1 MIILNATDKFKGRWT
16 RKQNNSKSILDYIMI
31 NEEDKEYVKWLM
43 FDEDK
48 TITLFRIA
56 KRKDEIIIYTD
67 HNVIMGK
74 WSWRKEI
81 TGKDVRERNKIMT
94 ESSYKQFKNRLEGAR
109 ISEIWEKHGNV
120 KQLYHEWNNKVKT
133 IKTQCDREKT
143 KDIRILTII
152 KRSLKK
158 KSKFK

>member
-67 HNVIMGK
+67 HNGH
-74 WSWRKEI
+74 
-81 TGKDVRERNKIMT
+81 G
-94 ESSYKQFKNRLEGAR
+94 
-109 ISEIWEKHGNV
+109 EK
-120 KQLYHEWNNKVKT
+120 K
-133 IKTQCDREKT
+133 
-143 KDIRILTII
+143 
-152 KRSLKK
+152 
-158 KSKFK
+158 